1 MLKGMGSKNKRN
13 RQAIANEGQG
23 LLRNFLPADVDLR
36 FSDITS
42 VPTAKLK
49 GGSLPT
55 FLKTLCYSLSQIIF
69 EAF

>member
-1 MLKGMGSKNKRN
+1 MLKGMGGKNKRS

-23 LLRNFLPADVDLR
+23 LLQNFLAADVDLR
-36 FSDITS
+36 FTS